1 MMSTATGTIDSN
13 DSLISL
19 SLKPRRNW
27 YSFIMAIVNFCF
39 ALVGIAVVVM
49 KWIIYEISEVLY
61 LQGIISEAPTEQ
73 YDWLM
78 IALVVFVVLMGVNA
92 TTNVKKSF
100 WLTKDLDKDINTKD
114 VVILRPIAKSDLK

>member
-1 MMSTATGTIDSN
+1 MKTAIGTIDSN

-27 YSFIMAIVNFCF
+27 YSFIIAIVNFCS
-39 ALVGIAVVVM
+39 ALVGIAVVVI

-78 IALVVFVVLMGVNA
+78 IALVVFVVLVGVNE